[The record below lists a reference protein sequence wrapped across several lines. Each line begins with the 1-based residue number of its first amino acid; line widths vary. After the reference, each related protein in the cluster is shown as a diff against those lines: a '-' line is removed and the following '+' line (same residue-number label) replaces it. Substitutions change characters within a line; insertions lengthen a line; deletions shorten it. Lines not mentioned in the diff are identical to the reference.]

1 MEYPLY
7 IGTRKTN
14 MPYNIYIREYI
25 CKVFQEPNE
34 IQFGRKHQVNQEEST
49 PKCDTKR
56 LSKLYQNPNQHMIEE
71 KSNQQMIDSK
81 THQHMKCDIKRN
93 QIKPT
98 HD

>member
-1 MEYPLY
+1 
-7 IGTRKTN
+7 
-14 MPYNIYIREYI
+14 MPYNIYVREYT

-71 KSNQQMIDSK
+71 
-81 THQHMKCDIKRN
+81 N
-93 QIKPT
+93 QINI
-98 HD
+98 